1 MESKLKNITWD
12 NAETFLV
19 TGGGGFIGSHL
30 IRELVNQGRKVVAF
44 DSHPDASYISDCMD
58 KVKFVYGSVA
68 DMPQLISVMADFKVK
83 AVFHLGYMLVPDTD
97 NQTARAIQ
105 TNCAGFQNVMEAARI
120 LGIRRVVW
128 ASSQAVYGTADG
140 YSSSPIVED
149 VHVNPATQYGA
160 CKLFNE
166 HVARYYREYSGVDNI
181 GLRKPVVYGLG
192 KSRRRDLSISH
203 RLIEN
208 AVLGKPVD
216 LPPGDFRANYVYVKD
231 VVRAYILAM
240 QAPKTEHS
248 IFNIIGY
255 VYRCSEVVD
264 VLRGI
269 FPALVVNNVKSLNS
283 PNPIDA
289 YDMSPVRAKEEI
301 GYEPVYP
308 LREAVLD
315 FIKTKQELG
324 TQYEASQCEYDVV
337 KLI

>member
-1 MESKLKNITWD
+1 MESNLKNITWD
-12 NAETFLV
+12 NTETCLV

-30 IRELVNQGRKVVAF
+30 VRELASQGREVIAY
-44 DSHPDASYISDCMD
+44 DSNPDANYIADCMD
-58 KVKFVYGSVA
+58 KVKFIYGNVT
-68 DMPQLISVMADFKVK
+68 DMPQLLSVMADYKVK

-97 NQTARAIQ
+97 NQTGKAIQ
-105 TNCAGFQNVMEAARI
+105 TNCAGFQNVMEAARV

-128 ASSQAVYGTADG
+128 ASSQAVYGIAEG
-140 YSSSPIVED
+140 YSSSPIMED
-149 VHVNPATQYGA
+149 VHVNPTSQYGA

-166 HVARYYREYSGVDNI
+166 HVARYYRQYNGVDNI

-208 AVLGKPVD
+208 AILGKPVD

-240 QAPKTEHS
+240 QAAPTEHF
-248 IFNIIGY
+248 IFNINGY

-264 VLRGI
+264 ILRGI
-269 FPALVVNNVKSLNS
+269 FPALVVNHVKSLDT

-289 YDMSPVRAKEEI
+289 YDLSPVRAREEI

-308 LREAVLD
+308 LHEAVLD
-315 FIKTKQELG
+315 FVKTKQELG
-324 TQYEASQCEYDVV
+324 HQYAASQSDYNVIRLV
-337 KLI
+337 